1 MEGHEPKPSAISAG
15 LKLQCNYNAGTDLI
29 FFVNLKNMRKNHLRY
44 LYPLQFGNT
53 INNTVIL
60 NNSSAS

>member
-15 LKLQCNYNAGTDLI
+15 LKLQCNYNAETDLI

-44 LYPLQFGNT
+44 LLPIAIWQHNKEHC
-53 INNTVIL
+53 
-60 NNSSAS
+60 NSQ